1 MNERTY
7 LISGEELAALEEKSV
22 STIRR
27 AFEANPDQVARLTK
41 AEAREKGLSWG
52 KTGGGKR
59 DTVLLLR
66 YTAASYRMRPAKNIS
81 LGSRRRT
88 SAGRRAAPRRFPV
101 PPLKAGTVK
110 PPSPL
115 LYHQDRPRY
124 PRRPRKKP
132 GQRLIS
138 LPRGGGTGRRTERG
152 VS

>member
-41 AEAREKGLSWG
+41 AEARKRACPGERQGE
-52 KTGGGKR
+52 KR
-59 DTVLLLR
+59 DTVPLLR

-88 SAGRRAAPRRFPV
+88 SAGRRAAPRRFP
-101 PPLKAGTVK
+101 LSFEAGR
-110 PPSPL
+110 SS
-115 LYHQDRPRY
+115 RPRY
-124 PRRPRKKP
+124 FIIRIARGTRE
-132 GQRLIS
+132 GQ
-138 LPRGGGTGRRTERG
+138 GRSQG
-152 VS
+152 KG